1 MTILTLT
8 ALLSTITLTFLLA
21 RTPITL
27 GINILILALLLATL
41 IAIIMRP
48 WFGFL
53 IFLIYIGGI
62 LVMFA
67 YFLALVPNQQIPDYI
82 NALYFIITAITLMS
96 IALLIEIS
104 VPIPQRLYSNTAFI
118 YIPKICPSVIFIGV
132 LLLITIIIV
141 VKLTARIRGPLRPFL
156 YV

>member
-1 MTILTLT
+1 
-8 ALLSTITLTFLLA
+8 
-21 RTPITL
+21 
-27 GINILILALLLATL
+27 
-41 IAIIMRP
+41 
-48 WFGFL
+48 
-53 IFLIYIGGI
+53 
-62 LVMFA
+62 
-67 YFLALVPNQQIPDYI
+67 
-82 NALYFIITAITLMS
+82 MS

>member
-8 ALLSTITLTFLLA
+8 TLLSTITLTFLLA

-27 GINILILALLLATL
+27 GINILILALFLATL

-62 LVMFA
+62 LVIFA
-67 YFLALVPNQQIPDYI
+67 YFLALVPNQQITDHT
-82 NALYFIITAITLMS
+82 NAIYFILTTITLIS
-96 IALLIEIS
+96 TTLLIEIS
-104 VPIPQRLYSNTAFI
+104 IPIPQRLYSNTAYI
-118 YIPKICPSVIFIGV
+118 YIPKICPSIIFIGV